1 MKITTGRIAAVV
13 LCCGVSN
20 IAMAQDA
27 TTVPQDQPQASNDP
41 SDIIVTAQ
49 RRSQSLLDVPLAI
62 SAIGGDA
69 LETKGITNSASL
81 ATAVP
86 NLQVSSSFGRTQPN
100 FSLRGISVANEFN
113 SNQASPVGVYIDDV
127 YIAARTSHG
136 MGLFDL
142 DRVEVLRG
150 PQGTL
155 FGRNTT
161 GGAINFIT
169 RQPKL
174 NGTEGYVQ
182 AGYGNF
188 NTFKAQGAIETT
200 MVEDQLG
207 VRVAV
212 NYEKGNGQIKNV
224 YPGGRDANSVDSL
237 QGRIALRAKPGDGP
251 LDIKIRAYAGRD
263 RGTQATPLGIPSE
276 RAASGLGFFQI
287 NENRVGLSRTN
298 AWGVAGNV
306 SLELSPTVTLTSI
319 TSYDGG
325 KLDLDQAADGSPN
338 DVLDIHW
345 KSGFRQFSEE
355 ARINYEGD
363 ALKLVGGLFY
373 GWDRTVTDNRFNI
386 GSALAPGVDGGFF
399 QHYRQ
404 SRRSYA
410 AFLQGDYDLT
420 DKLVLTLGAR
430 YTWDRGQYRDGYA
443 YLFAGGVDDAMTPLA
458 STVPCAGAP
467 GTCAYDPTARYNLDG
482 RNNALTGRAALS
494 YTFDN
499 GVLVYASY
507 SRGYRSGAF
516 NGGSYTSS
524 SGVNY
529 VEPER
534 VNAYEAGVKGRFLD
548 NHLTLSAA
556 GFYYDY
562 TNQQVQDLRAGPVNI
577 LVNAPKAQVYGGE
590 VEATLR
596 LAPTFTINGSA
607 GYLHATYKDLTLQGV
622 DLSGNA
628 LPFAP
633 KWSAQLGFDWKII
646 DAGADTVTF
655 SPSASYFSRQYFSP
669 FNETNTPGT
678 GQVNSE
684 LQQGAYAKVDAALAW
699 QHDNLELRGW
709 INNAFNRKVL
719 AYGLDLRGAGFNYNL
734 LIPAAPRTYGVTA
747 RVSF

>member
-1 MKITTGRIAAVV
+1 MFHRITNRAIVTALLCGAAAPA
-13 LCCGVSN
+13 L
-20 IAMAQDA
+20 AQ
-27 TTVPQDQPQASNDP
+27 TEPQADASTD
-41 SDIIVTAQ
+41 DIVVTAQ

-69 LETKGITNSASL
+69 LTSKGITNSASL

-169 RQPKL
+169 KQPKL
-174 NGTEGYVQ
+174 KGTEGYLEG
-182 AGYGNF
+182 GYGNF
-188 NTFKAQGAIETT
+188 NTYKVQGAVETT
-200 MVEDQLG
+200 MVEDELG
-207 VRVAV
+207 LRVAV
-212 NYEKGNGQIKNV
+212 NYEKGDGQIRNV
-224 YPGGRDANSVDSL
+224 YPGGPDANSVNTL
-237 QGRIALRAKPGDGP
+237 QGRVALRVKPGNGP

-263 RGTQATPLGIPSE
+263 KGTQATPLGIPTQ
-276 RAASGLGFFQI
+276 RGNLGFFEV
-287 NENRVGLSRTN
+287 NENRVGLSRTK
-298 AWGVAGNV
+298 AWGVAANV
-306 SLELSPTVTLTSI
+306 ALELSPTVTLTSI

-325 KLDLDQAADGSPN
+325 SLDLDQAADGSPN
-338 DVLDIHW
+338 DVLDIKW
-345 KSGFRQFSEE
+345 QSKFRQFSEE
-355 ARINYEGD
+355 ARVNYDGD
-363 ALKLVGGLFY
+363 SLKLVGGLFY
-373 GWDRTVTDNRFNI
+373 GWDRTITDNRFNI
-386 GSALAPGVDGGFF
+386 GSALGAGIDGGFF

-404 SRRSYA
+404 ERRSYA

-443 YLFAGGVDDAMTPLA
+443 YLFAGSVGQSMTPLA
-458 STVPCAGAP
+458 TTVPCNGAP
-467 GTCAYDPTARYNLDG
+467 GTCAYDPNARFSLDG
-482 RNNALTGRAALS
+482 RNNAMTGRAALS
-494 YTFDN
+494 YTFDS
-499 GVLVYASY
+499 GLLVYASY

-524 SGVNY
+524 AGVNY
-529 VEPER
+529 VAPER

-548 NHLTLSAA
+548 NRLTLSAA

-577 LVNAPKAQVYGGE
+577 LVNAPKAEVYGGE

-596 LAPTFTINGSA
+596 LSPRFVLNGSA
-607 GYLHATYKDLTLQGV
+607 GYLHAQYKELTLQGV
-622 DLSGNA
+622 NLAGND

-633 KWSAQLGFDWKII
+633 RWTLQGGFDWKII
-646 DAGADTVTF
+646 DTGTDRVTF
-655 SPSASYFSRQYFSP
+655 SPSANYFTRQYFSP
-669 FNETNTPGT
+669 FNEKNVPGA

-684 LQQGAYAKVDAALAW
+684 LQQGAYVKVNAAVSWA
-699 QHDNLELRGW
+699 HDNLELRGW
-709 INNAFNRKVL
+709 INNAFNEKVL
-719 AYGLDLRGAGFNYNL
+719 AYGLDLRGAGFTYNL
-734 LIPAAPRTYGVTA
+734 LVPAAPRTYGVTA
-747 RVSF
+747 RITF

>member
-1 MKITTGRIAAVV
+1 MKITKAGIASVI

-20 IAMAQDA
+20 IALAQEA
-27 TTVPQDQPQASNDP
+27 TQVPQVSEAVAG
-41 SDIIVTAQ
+41 DIIVTAQ

-62 SAIGGDA
+62 SALGGDA
-69 LETKGITNSASL
+69 LESKGITNSASL

-169 RQPKL
+169 RQPAL
-174 NGTEGYVQ
+174 NGTQGYLQ
-182 AGYGNF
+182 AGYGNY
-188 NTFKAQGAIETT
+188 NTFKAQGAVETT
-200 MVEDQLG
+200 MVEDELG
-207 VRVAV
+207 LRIAA
-212 NYEKGNGQIKNV
+212 NYEKGDGQIRNV

-237 QGRIALRAKPGDGP
+237 QGRVALRAKPGNGGV
-251 LDIKIRAYAGRD
+251 DIKIRAYAGRD

-276 RAASGLGFFQI
+276 RAASNLGFFEI
-287 NENRVGLSRTN
+287 NENRVGLSRTD

-306 SLELSPTVTLTSI
+306 SVELSPTLTFTSI

-338 DVLDIHW
+338 DVLDIKW
-345 KSGFRQFSEE
+345 QSGFRQFSEE

-386 GSALAPGVDGGFF
+386 GSALGAGVDGGFF

-430 YTWDRGQYRDGYA
+430 YTWDRGKYRDGYA
-443 YLFAGGVDDAMTPLA
+443 YLFAGGVGDAMTPIA
-458 STVPCAGAP
+458 STVPCGGAP
-467 GTCAYDPTARYNLDG
+467 GTCAYDPNARFNLDG
-482 RNNALTGRAALS
+482 KNNALTGRAALS

-499 GVLVYASY
+499 GLLVYASY

-524 SGVNY
+524 AGVNY

-534 VNAYEAGVKGRFLD
+534 VNAYEAGVKGRLLG
-548 NHLTLSAA
+548 NMLTLSAA

-562 TNQQVQDLRAGPVNI
+562 TNQQVQDLRAGPVNF
-577 LVNAPKAQVYGGE
+577 LVNAPKAEVYGGE
-590 VEATLR
+590 IEATLR
-596 LAPTFTINGSA
+596 PAPGFTINASG
-607 GYLHATYKDLTLQGV
+607 GYLHATYKELTLQGV

-633 KWSAQLGFDWKII
+633 RWTAQFGFDWKVF
-646 DAGADTVTF
+646 DTGRDSVTF
-655 SPSASYFSRQYFSP
+655 SPSVNYFSRQYFSP
-669 FNETNTPGT
+669 FNTTDVAGT

-699 QHDNLELRGW
+699 QHDNIELRGW

-734 LIPAAPRTYGVTA
+734 LVPAAPRTYGVTA